1 MPNKQLREE
10 QEEGNEEAVTVRLE
24 RIPKDSESSE
34 NDSLREH
41 VIDVLFP
48 RVYTSGQKR
57 IMTPL
62 PSMSKI
68 TK

>member
-10 QEEGNEEAVTVRLE
+10 QEEGNVEAVTVRLE
-24 RIPKDSESSE
+24 RIPKGSESSE
-34 NDSLREH
+34 NGSLREH
-41 VIDVLFP
+41 VIDVLVP

-57 IMTPL
+57 IMTLL